1 MIMMNEKS
9 IISFKNV
16 NKYYGENKILSNF
29 NLDINKGEFI
39 TVIGSSGSGK
49 TTMLKMING
58 LIIPD
63 EGDVIVNGQSVKN
76 TDIIRLRR
84 NIGYVIQEIGLF
96 PHMTVSKN
104 ISYVLELEKHN
115 KTKLLETVNNLINVV
130 ELDKEMLDR
139 YPNELSGGQKQRVG
153 IARALASR
161 PEILLMDEPFG
172 ALDGITRKSLQ
183 EEILKIQKKLNVTIV
198 FITHD
203 IKEAFKLGSRIIIV
217 DKGEI
222 VQSGDKNE
230 IKNNPK
236 TEFVKNLIE

>member
-139 YPNELSGGQKQRVG
+139 YPNELSGWQKQRVG

>member
-115 KTKLLETVNNLINVV
+115 KTKLLETVNNLMNVV